1 MSEFVKQN
9 RSMRAK
15 ADASTFLTALK
26 KVSQILRKSSIP
38 VLEGVHICFQDGQC
52 ALTGTNMDTWI
63 VAELPAE
70 GDHFAC
76 VLSHPEVVEEVC
88 RHFAGSLTLEL
99 SETGDEKHHRLI
111 ATLSCG
117 VRVAEFDAYP
127 GEDYPDSPAINGD
140 VAFSANAAKLLE
152 RVGKVSYAAQKPT
165 QETPAMRS
173 CVQFSGSWVYALDGA
188 RAAWDDGTETVPQP
202 FLLYA
207 ESLRFL
213 RVFGDAQVE
222 FSFSPPRLFVTD
234 GRTTIIYR
242 MVEGQPFN
250 LEKAIP
256 RTYIETF
263 SVCPQAFLSELH
275 YLKAAAPKT
284 RTLYVYLQ
292 GKELLMPVN
301 GKKFKTVLDIE
312 RTGDTE
318 IGFNLNYVA
327 DALKPFAKVKSVTI
341 KISGS
346 HTPVVIEAEGRSD
359 HALVLPL
366 RNSSAYAAA

>member
-1 MSEFVKQN
+1 MSEFVKQS

-15 ADASTFLTALK
+15 ADAGAFLTVLK
-26 KVSQILRKSSIP
+26 KVTQILRKSSIP
-38 VLEGVHICFQDGQC
+38 VLEGVHIRFQNGKC
-52 ALTGTNMDTWI
+52 VLTGTNMDTWI

-70 GDHFAC
+70 GEHFAC
-76 VLSHPEVVEEVC
+76 VLSHPEAVEEVC
-88 RHFAGSLTLEL
+88 RHFAGDLTLEL
-99 SETGDEKHHRLI
+99 TETENGKHRRLI

-127 GEDYPDSPAINGD
+127 GGDYPDPPAINGD
-140 VAFSANAAKLLE
+140 IAFSTNAAKLLE
-152 RVGKVSYAAQKPT
+152 RVRKVSYAAQRST

-173 CVQFSGSWVYALDGA
+173 CVHFSGSRVYALDGA
-188 RAAWDDGTETVPQP
+188 RAAWDDGTEAVPKP

-222 FSFSPPRLFVTD
+222 FSFSSPRLSVTD
-234 GRTTIIYR
+234 GHTTIIYR

-263 SVCPQAFLSELH
+263 SVCPRTFLSELH
-275 YLKAAAPKT
+275 YLKAAAPKA
-284 RTLYVYLQ
+284 RTPYVYLQ
-292 GKELLMPVN
+292 GKELLMPVS

-312 RTGDTE
+312 RFGNTE
-318 IGFNLNYVA
+318 IGFNLNYVT
-327 DALKPFAKVKSVTI
+327 DALKPFAKMKSVTV